1 MVVPMKEYQIAKR
14 RARSAGAKRP
24 LTQIAPPPSHGPQR
38 IREGRKN
45 RLASLRCETSST
57 VMKNYVVMVVSPG
70 DGFCHVGCRSRRVF
84 VVPSS
89 LNFP

>member
-57 VMKNYVVMVVSPG
+57 VMKIMKSWWFLPVT
-70 DGFCHVGCRSRRVF
+70 GFAMSGAAVEEC
-84 VVPSS
+84 S
-89 LNFP
+89 LYHLP